1 MKTIFAIVVIA
12 VAGIVTALAVDPY
25 RDIACLVSRTA
36 DLVREQHV
44 GWQCLHYAAARDDS
58 HAVSVALDNGLSTN
72 LRTAQGQTPLN
83 VAAEY
88 GSLRVVRVLIN
99 RHAELEARDGRNGF
113 TALHWAAQNYH
124 PAVARALVGAGAK
137 PDAANKW
144 EQTPLWIA
152 AWQPDQRNTEI
163 AHTLV
168 AAGADPTRPDHEHNT
183 PLIMAARSGHR
194 PMIGYLLDL
203 GANIEARNNHGR
215 TALFQAVVGGHHDVV
230 RVLLA
235 RGADPQAEAAG
246 VAPLAYALDHEER
259 DIAELLVANGARGYT
274 RYAAAAAMKRG
285 RRAFSDARF
294 DQAINE
300 FSAAIALRSSSAE
313 AYYRRGQAFAAR
325 GKRAEAEQ
333 DYRQAQTLN
342 PAHAEAQ
349 EALARLYVDEG
360 RYERAINALE
370 PLLENQP
377 DNPRALF
384 LLAESRNGLGE
395 SSQAH
400 SHFARACTL
409 GFQPACGR

>member
-1 MKTIFAIVVIA
+1 
-12 VAGIVTALAVDPY
+12 
-25 RDIACLVSRTA
+25 
-36 DLVREQHV
+36 
-44 GWQCLHYAAARDDS
+44 
-58 HAVSVALDNGLSTN
+58 
-72 LRTAQGQTPLN
+72 
-83 VAAEY
+83 
-88 GSLRVVRVLIN
+88 
-99 RHAELEARDGRNGF
+99 
-113 TALHWAAQNYH
+113 
-124 PAVARALVGAGAK
+124 
-137 PDAANKW
+137 
-144 EQTPLWIA
+144 
-152 AWQPDQRNTEI
+152 
-163 AHTLV
+163 
-168 AAGADPTRPDHEHNT
+168 
-183 PLIMAARSGHR
+183 
-194 PMIGYLLDL
+194 
-203 GANIEARNNHGR
+203 
-215 TALFQAVVGGHHDVV
+215 
-230 RVLLA
+230 
-235 RGADPQAEAAG
+235 
-246 VAPLAYALDHEER
+246 
-259 DIAELLVANGARGYT
+259 
-274 RYAAAAAMKRG
+274 MKRG